1 MDERSDKNYKALAF
15 IPMLTFLG
23 LYVGCGVVF
32 TIMGTENPFGKMPR
46 YVAVM
51 AAIVIAM
58 IFMTGIHLSA
68 KKLIFTV
75 KEPEIRG

>member
-32 TIMGTENPFGKMPR
+32 TIMGTDRKS
-46 YVAVM
+46 VV
-51 AAIVIAM
+51 
-58 IFMTGIHLSA
+58 
-68 KKLIFTV
+68 
-75 KEPEIRG
+75 

>member
-32 TIMGTENPFGKMPR
+32 TIMGT
-46 YVAVM
+46 VAVM

-58 IFMTGIHLSA
+58 IFYDRNTPIS

>member
-51 AAIVIAM
+51 AA
-58 IFMTGIHLSA
+58 